1 MTVSFTHSQTETRM
15 NRCMQRIPTAI
26 RPDKQ
31 EFLKNAINSFIDEL
45 VRTRVVCN
53 VYKEET

>member
-31 EFLKNAINSFIDEL
+31 EFLKNAINLRDGL
-45 VRTRVVCN
+45 VFFNTFFGKN
-53 VYKEET
+53 VYFIS